1 MKKDKIRVIVRKIL
15 SLFKIKV
22 TKEKEDLLI
31 QIINFLIVGG
41 IATLIDWL
49 LYFILYNYVKLSPL
63 LANIISYTIS
73 TLYSYVVSVKFV
85 FNVNKGNSKK
95 KNFIIFVTLSV
106 IGLLLSEGLIYLMV
120 NVFNLHKMLAKII
133 STAIVMFFNF
143 VSKKYFL
150 EK

>member
-1 MKKDKIRVIVRKIL
+1 MKNKESIVIKKIL
-15 SLFKIKV
+15 SIFKINV
-22 TKEKEDLLI
+22 SKEKEELLI

-63 LANIISYTIS
+63 LANIISYSIS
-73 TLYSYVVSVKFV
+73 TLYSYIISVKFV
-85 FNVNKGNSKK
+85 FNVNKNNSKK
-95 KNFIIFVTLSV
+95 KNFIIFVTISI

-120 NVFNLHKMLAKII
+120 NVFDLHKMLAKII
-133 STAIVMFFNF
+133 STVIVMFFNF

>member
-1 MKKDKIRVIVRKIL
+1 MKNKESIVIKKIL
-15 SLFKIKV
+15 SIFKINV
-22 TKEKEDLLI
+22 SKEKEELLI

-63 LANIISYTIS
+63 LANIISYSIS
-73 TLYSYVVSVKFV
+73 TLYSYIISVKFV
-85 FNVNKGNSKK
+85 FNVNKNNSKK
-95 KNFIIFVTLSV
+95 KNFIIFVTLSI

-120 NVFNLHKMLAKII
+120 NVFDLHKMLAKVI
-133 STAIVMFFNF
+133 STIIVMFFNF

>member
-1 MKKDKIRVIVRKIL
+1 MKNKESIFIKKVL
-15 SLFKIKV
+15 SIFKIKV
-22 TKEKEDLLI
+22 SKEKENLLI

-41 IATLIDWL
+41 IATIIDWL

-63 LANIISYTIS
+63 LANIISYSIA
-73 TLYSYVVSVKFV
+73 TLYSYIVSVKFV
-85 FNVNKGNSKK
+85 FNVNKENSKK
-95 KNFIIFVTLSV
+95 KNFIIFVTLSI

-120 NVFNLHKMLAKII
+120 NVFTLHKMLSKII
-133 STAIVMFFNF
+133 STVIVMFFNF

>member
-15 SLFKIKV
+15 SVFKIKV

-63 LANIISYTIS
+63 LANIISYSIS
-73 TLYSYVVSVKFV
+73 TLYSYIVSVKFV
-85 FNVNKGNSKK
+85 FNVNKDNSKK
-95 KNFIIFVTLSV
+95 KNFIIFVTLSI

-120 NVFNLHKMLAKII
+120 NVFTLHKMLSKII
-133 STAIVMFFNF
+133 STMIVMFFNF

>member
-1 MKKDKIRVIVRKIL
+1 MKNKESIFIKKLL
-15 SLFKIKV
+15 SIFKIKV
-22 TKEKEDLLI
+22 SKEKENLLI

-41 IATLIDWL
+41 IATIIDWL

-63 LANIISYTIS
+63 LANIISYSIA
-73 TLYSYVVSVKFV
+73 TLYSYIVSVKFV
-85 FNVNKGNSKK
+85 FNVNKENSKK
-95 KNFIIFVTLSV
+95 KNFIIFVTLSI

-120 NVFNLHKMLAKII
+120 NVFTLHKMLSKII
-133 STAIVMFFNF
+133 STVIVMFFNF

>member
-1 MKKDKIRVIVRKIL
+1 MKNKE
-15 SLFKIKV
+15 IKV
-22 TKEKEDLLI
+22 IRKVLSFFHIKVKPEKEELLV
-31 QIINFLIVGG
+31 QIVNFLIIGG
-41 IATLIDWL
+41 IATIIDWL
-49 LYFILYNYVKLSPL
+49 LYYVLYNYVKLSPL

>member
-1 MKKDKIRVIVRKIL
+1 MKNKEINVIRKVL
-15 SLFKIKV
+15 SFFHIKV
-22 TKEKEDLLI
+22 KAEKEELLV
-31 QIINFLIVGG
+31 QIVNFLIIGG
-41 IATLIDWL
+41 IATIIDWL
-49 LYFILYNYVKLSPL
+49 LYYVLYNYVKLSPL

-95 KNFIIFVTLSV
+95 KNFIIFVTLSI

>member
-1 MKKDKIRVIVRKIL
+1 MKKDKIRIIVRKLL
-15 SLFKIKV
+15 SIFKIKV

-41 IATLIDWL
+41 IATIIDWL
-49 LYFILYNYVKLSPL
+49 LYFILYNYVKLTPL
-63 LANIISYTIS
+63 LANIISYSIATF
-73 TLYSYVVSVKFV
+73 YSYIVSVKFV
-85 FNVNKGNSKK
+85 FNVNKDNSKK
-95 KNFIIFVTLSV
+95 KNFIIFVTLSI

-120 NVFNLHKMLAKII
+120 NVLNIHKMLSKII
-133 STAIVMFFNF
+133 STAIVMVFNF

>member
-1 MKKDKIRVIVRKIL
+1 MKNKESIVIKKVL
-15 SLFKIKV
+15 SIFKINV
-22 TKEKEDLLI
+22 SKEKEELLI

-63 LANIISYTIS
+63 LANIISYSIS
-73 TLYSYVVSVKFV
+73 TLYSYIISVKFV
-85 FNVNKGNSKK
+85 FNVNKNNSKK
-95 KNFIIFVTLSV
+95 KNFIIFVTLSI

-120 NVFNLHKMLAKII
+120 NVFDLHKMLAKVI
-133 STAIVMFFNF
+133 STIIVMFFNF